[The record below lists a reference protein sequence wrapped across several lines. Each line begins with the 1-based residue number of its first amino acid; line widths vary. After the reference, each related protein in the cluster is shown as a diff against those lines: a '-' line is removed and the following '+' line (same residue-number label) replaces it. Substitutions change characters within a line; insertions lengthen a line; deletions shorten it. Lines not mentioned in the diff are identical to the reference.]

1 MKIRLK
7 GPVNLATTANATNVE
22 ISTTLVVPIVP
33 PIYSIRRESM
43 AVVCV
48 QLAISR
54 AIPVVGYVQT
64 PILAASIAVMTM
76 ETQAAYHMT
85 LHFLSAMNA
94 TTQLS
99 TFLMDR
105 YVSCAR

>member
-33 PIYSIRRESM
+33 PIYSIRREPM

-48 QLAISR
+48 
-54 AIPVVGYVQT
+54 
-64 PILAASIAVMTM
+64 
-76 ETQAAYHMT
+76 
-85 LHFLSAMNA
+85 
-94 TTQLS
+94 
-99 TFLMDR
+99 
-105 YVSCAR
+105 